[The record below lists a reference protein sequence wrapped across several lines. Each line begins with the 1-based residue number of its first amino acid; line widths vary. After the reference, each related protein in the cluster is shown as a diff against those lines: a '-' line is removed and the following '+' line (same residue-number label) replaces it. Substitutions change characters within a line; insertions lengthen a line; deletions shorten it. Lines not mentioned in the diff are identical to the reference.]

1 MSYGFPSSLS
11 FFDPSKAFGGGYGD
25 FFSVGK
31 LSSGGAKTG
40 MDPLTLGL
48 GLGSSVISGLFGMGQ
63 AQTSASIAQANL
75 AAQNQAILEGREQSK
90 AALGSSMW
98 GQLFQAGAG
107 GDIAFSREKAAK
119 QFLQGPYAERQLGL
133 QSEASKRERMARISP
148 ESKEAARF
156 ENRLAIE
163 REIAARRAQ
172 TDAMFGPVRGSYVG

>member
-11 FFDPSKAFGGGYGD
+11 SFDPSKAFGGGYGD
-25 FFSVGK
+25 FSSVGK

-40 MDPLTLGL
+40 MDPLSLGL
-48 GLGSSVISGLFGMGQ
+48 GLGSSFISGLFGMGQ

-75 AAQNQAILEGREQSK
+75 DAQRQAVEEGRQQTK
-90 AALGSSMW
+90 AAAGLSMW
-98 GQLFQAGAG
+98 NQLFQAGLG
-107 GDIAFSREKAAK
+107 GDIAFQREKAAK
-119 QFLQGPYAERQLGL
+119 EWLQGPYAERQLGL

-148 ESKEAARF
+148 EAKEAARF

-172 TDAMFGPVRGSYVG
+172 TDAMFGPVRGSYFA

>member
-1 MSYGFPSSLS
+1 
-11 FFDPSKAFGGGYGD
+11 
-25 FFSVGK
+25 
-31 LSSGGAKTG
+31 
-40 MDPLTLGL
+40 
-48 GLGSSVISGLFGMGQ
+48 MGQ

-75 AAQNQAILEGREQSK
+75 DAQRQAVEESRAQTK
-90 AALGSSMW
+90 AALGKSMW
-98 GQLFQAGAG
+98 DQLFQAGAG

-148 ESKEAARF
+148 EAKEAARF